1 MLVEG
6 SIVRIVEEGGYIT
19 VSNAE
24 NRKMTVNV
32 IMSQLIFLRKV
43 NDANRAHD
51 GVSRKKMEECY

>member
-51 GVSRKKMEECY
+51 GVSRKKYPLIN